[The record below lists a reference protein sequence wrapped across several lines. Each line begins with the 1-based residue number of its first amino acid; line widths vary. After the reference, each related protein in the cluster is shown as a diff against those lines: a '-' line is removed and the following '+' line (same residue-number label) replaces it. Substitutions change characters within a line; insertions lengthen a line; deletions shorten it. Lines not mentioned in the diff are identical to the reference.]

1 MVPDSAIAAIISSR
15 PDNSLCDFMAAPPV
29 MRAELYLLQGSAYF
43 LDRKQLE
50 HLGFEAMAVSAKSLK
65 TKDSGLDEIDQALIA
80 LLSDNARLSHAEL
93 ARSVGLSPPS
103 VAERLRRLEEDGVV
117 SAYTVELDPKAL
129 GYTLTAIVRIR
140 PLPGQLHHV
149 EKLLIE
155 SPEVIECDKVTGDD
169 CFVARYLL
177 RSIDELDPILERIAQ
192 RAQTST
198 SIVKASPVK
207 RRLPAIP

>member
-1 MVPDSAIAAIISSR
+1 MVAAARKLRNESQALDETDRSLIAA
-15 PDNSLCDFMAAPPV
+15 L
-29 MRAELYLLQGSAYF
+29 AE
-43 LDRKQLE
+43 
-50 HLGFEAMAVSAKSLK
+50 
-65 TKDSGLDEIDQALIA
+65 
-80 LLSDNARLSHAEL
+80 NARQSLADL
-93 ARSVGLSPPS
+93 ARKVGLSGPS
-103 VAERLRRLEEDGVV
+103 VAERLRRLEEAGPVDG
-117 SAYTVELDPKAL
+117 YTVDLDHRAL
-129 GYTLTAIVRIR
+129 GYSLTAIVRIR

-149 EKLLIE
+149 EKLLVE

-207 RRLPAIP
+207 RRLPPIR

>member
-1 MVPDSAIAAIISSR
+1 MATIISSR
-15 PDNSLCDFMAAPPV
+15 PENSIGDFMAAPPV
-29 MRAELYLLQGSAYF
+29 MRAELYLLLQRAY
-43 LDRKQLE
+43 LHDRKQFKVLA
-50 HLGFEAMAVSAKSLK
+50 FEAMANTAKNLK
-65 TKDSGLDEIDQALIA
+65 TRNAALDPIDQALIA
-80 LLSDNARLSHAEL
+80 LLSDNARLPHAEL
-93 ARSVGLSPPS
+93 ARSVGLSAPS

-117 SAYTVELDPKAL
+117 KAYTVELDPRAL

-198 SIVKASPVK
+198 SIVKASPIK
-207 RRLPAIP
+207 RRLPPVG

>member
-1 MVPDSAIAAIISSR
+1 MANSARNLKIRNSS
-15 PDNSLCDFMAAPPV
+15 
-29 MRAELYLLQGSAYF
+29 
-43 LDRKQLE
+43 
-50 HLGFEAMAVSAKSLK
+50 
-65 TKDSGLDEIDQALIA
+65 LDEIDQALIG

-103 VAERLRRLEEDGVV
+103 VAERLRRLEEEDGVV

-207 RRLPAIP
+207 RRLPPVP

>member
-1 MVPDSAIAAIISSR
+1 MANPARNLKSR
-15 PDNSLCDFMAAPPV
+15 NPS
-29 MRAELYLLQGSAYF
+29 
-43 LDRKQLE
+43 
-50 HLGFEAMAVSAKSLK
+50 
-65 TKDSGLDEIDQALIA
+65 LDEIDQALIG

-103 VAERLRRLEEDGVV
+103 VAGRLRRLEEDGVV

-207 RRLPAIP
+207 RRLPPVP

>member
-1 MVPDSAIAAIISSR
+1 
-15 PDNSLCDFMAAPPV
+15 
-29 MRAELYLLQGSAYF
+29 MRAELYLLPQWAYF
-43 LDRKQLE
+43 QDRKQFKPSA
-50 HLGFEAMAVSAKSLK
+50 FEAMAVSAKNLK
-65 TKDSGLDEIDQALIA
+65 IKNAVLDAIDQALIA

-93 ARSVGLSPPS
+93 ARSVGLSAPS
-103 VAERLRRLEEDGVV
+103 VAERLRRLEEDGIVK
-117 SAYTVELDPKAL
+117 AYTVELDPKAL

-149 EKLLIE
+149 EKLLVE
-155 SPEVIECDKVTGDD
+155 SPEVVECDKVTGED

-207 RRLPAIP
+207 RRLPPVP